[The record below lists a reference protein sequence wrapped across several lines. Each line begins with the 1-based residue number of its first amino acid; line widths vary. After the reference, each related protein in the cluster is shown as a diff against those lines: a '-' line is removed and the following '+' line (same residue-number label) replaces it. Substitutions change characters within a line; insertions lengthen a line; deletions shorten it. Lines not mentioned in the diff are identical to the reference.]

1 MDMKTQTAWI
11 IIGVAVVAGAAFLAL
26 GGQPNGHASHADQRF
41 IEEMIVHHEG
51 AIEMATVALEKS
63 TRPEVLSL
71 AQGIIAAQTKEIADM
86 RTWYRDWFQSEVPA
100 PLEGSHTMHMQG
112 MVGDMEKLRAAK
124 DFDSEFVSQMIV
136 HHEMAI
142 MMAQMLQSTTERAE
156 MKSLADNIISSQ
168 QNEIE
173 SMRTW
178 LKAWYSEAN

>member
-11 IIGVAVVAGAAFLAL
+11 IIGVAIIGGLAFMAL
-26 GGQPNGHASHADQRF
+26 GGQPNGRASHADQRF
-41 IEEMIVHHEG
+41 IEEMIPHHEG
-51 AIEMATVALEKS
+51 AIEMATLALERS

-71 AQGIIAAQTKEIADM
+71 AQQIVTSQTHDITDM
-86 RTWYRDWFQSEVPA
+86 RAWYRDWFHREVP
-100 PLEGSHTMHMQG
+100 PPPEDSHTMHMQG
-112 MVGDMEKLRAAK
+112 MVGDMDKLKAAK
-124 DFDSEFVSQMIV
+124 DFDLEFMSQMIT

-156 MKSLADNIISSQ
+156 MKTLADAIISSQ

-173 SMRTW
+173 SMRAW